1 MSKNIPLSLLLV
13 ALLSSANAS
22 QTVELDT
29 ITVTSATKT
38 KQSIKDVTS
47 NVNVITSEEI
57 EEKHYTTVSEALST
71 VPGINFTSNGGL
83 GQATSVFVRG
93 FDSKRVLVLIDG
105 VRYNDVTG
113 LSGAPFA
120 DLMIQDIQ
128 QIEVVKGAQ
137 SGVWGADA
145 TAGVINI
152 ITKSAKQGLHGFFN
166 TEYGSYDTMKYG
178 AGASYKTEGYY
189 IKASSQK
196 VDTNGFS
203 SQASKDVDLDSYE
216 KDGYRNTTSNIKF
229 GFNINETNA
238 IDISHTIIN
247 SHVEYD
253 GFNTPN
259 SYEASRTNDT
269 FTNINFNHIDSFN
282 ELDIYMNKS
291 KFDRDYSYGG
301 EFDGDVYEY
310 GIKSNI
316 AYNNK
321 DFVLVGIDYKNFEHK
336 NSLDREYNNKALFVT
351 NSNELNGLFSGK
363 TIITESLRAEIYNKF
378 DNKTTGK
385 IGIKNINDIAED
397 FTFSANYGTAYNVP
411 TIYQLY
417 EPGSIWGPVGNVNLT
432 PEDTTSYDISAEY
445 KDIKL
450 TYFSSTIE
458 DMIDYTSGYVNLK
471 GKSKIQGVE
480 VEYKTAINDDIVV
493 SSNYTYLDAK
503 NQNDQ
508 ALRRRPNHTLNLNAD
523 YYGIQDL
530 HLGAYAQYIGERYEN
545 DDKQGAENGK
555 YTVVN
560 LVANYEINKN
570 ILAYVK
576 IDNLFNKHYQVVDG
590 YASAP
595 LSAYT
600 GLKINF

>member
-113 LSGAPFA
+113 FGAPFA

-152 ITKSAKQGLHGFFN
+152 ITKKAAQGLHGFFN
-166 TEYGSYDTMKYG
+166 TQYGSFDTLKYG

-247 SHVEYD
+247 AHVEYD

-321 DFVLVGIDYKNFEHK
+321 DFVIVGIDYKSFEHR
-336 NSLDREYNNKALFVT
+336 NSLDKEYNNKALFVT
-351 NSNELNGLFSGK
+351 NSNELNGFFSGK
-363 TIITESLRAEIYNKF
+363 TIITQSLRADRYNKF

-385 IGIKNINDIAED
+385 IGIKNINDIAKD

-417 EPGSIWGPVGNVNLT
+417 QPGSIWGPVGNVNLT
-432 PEDTTSYDISAEY
+432 PEDTTSYDIGAEY

-458 DMIDYTSGYVNLK
+458 DMIDYTSGYVNLI
-471 GKSKIQGVE
+471 GESKIQGIE
-480 VEYKTAINDDIVV
+480 VEYDTSINDDILI

-503 NQNDQ
+503 NQNAQ
-508 ALRRRPNHTLNLNAD
+508 ALRRRPNHTLNLNID

-545 DDKQGAENGK
+545 DDQQGVENGK

-560 LVANYEINKN
+560 MVANYEISKN

-576 IDNLFNKHYQVVDG
+576 IDNLFNEHYQVVDG

-595 LSAYT
+595 LSAYA

>member
-113 LSGAPFA
+113 FGAPFA

-152 ITKSAKQGLHGFFN
+152 ITKKAAQGLHGFFN
-166 TEYGSYDTMKYG
+166 TQYGSFDTLKYG

-253 GFNTPN
+253 GFNAPN

-321 DFVLVGIDYKNFEHK
+321 DFVIVGIDYKSFEHR
-336 NSLDREYNNKALFVT
+336 NSLDKEYNNKALFVT
-351 NSNELNGLFSGK
+351 NSNELNGFFSGK
-363 TIITESLRAEIYNKF
+363 TIITQSLRADRYNKF

-385 IGIKNINDIAED
+385 IGIKNINDIAKD

-417 EPGSIWGPVGNVNLT
+417 QPGSIWGPVGNVNLT
-432 PEDTTSYDISAEY
+432 PEDTTSYDIGAEY

-458 DMIDYTSGYVNLK
+458 DMIDYTSGYVNLI
-471 GKSKIQGVE
+471 GESKIQGIE
-480 VEYKTAINDDIVV
+480 VEYDTSINDDILI

-503 NQNDQ
+503 NQNAQ
-508 ALRRRPNHTLNLNAD
+508 ALRRRPNHTLNLNID

-545 DDKQGAENGK
+545 DDQQGVENGK

-560 LVANYEINKN
+560 MVANYEINKN

-576 IDNLFNKHYQVVDG
+576 IDNLFNEHYQVVDG